1 MMLLTVLFVLFHHTS
16 FSQVNIT
23 STVPSFLYVCGSP
36 DSFSITIY
44 NTSTTSSLISA
55 KLKVD
60 MPAGMFYEAGSVSGS
75 GVSQFNIDT
84 LNKPIFSLPTIS
96 PSSSLRVL
104 FYATAGCALN
114 TSSLLSNI
122 NLVTYGSSGSY
133 SASSPT
139 YTVKKPSVSISAITN
154 QSVTLQ
160 KCYDTLNRVITITNG
175 GTGYLESFTFKIIAE
190 DNLILRNV
198 NIGVVNTVGNTTI
211 VTIRKSD
218 IVNFG
223 DNDSLFEYNESI
235 TLIES
240 VAAGGIDSLDESYEV
255 SWGCNSQVCQTNTG
269 SASISINLSNVPYLD
284 FTAYPSV
291 NTCYGGSNA
300 SQQQLRIINT
310 GSANAINID
319 IEIMQTINQ
328 TFNYYNNFQTRIDP
342 SSFVLTLNS
351 SSYSLTPISTTATTN
366 YSCFN
371 TSSAVGMLV
380 IRVPEIKVG
389 DTAFLEWDVYSCCVD
404 GGTYQAFG
412 WSYSATYKTPC
423 RWDQTY
429 IKNKSLGRSRY
440 LQRVIF
446 NEPSSPGNAI
456 VHGASTEIG
465 FDILYLDVWPGISSK
480 IYKFTIAKPSCLY
493 IDTSTFTYKNA
504 AGNLQWYPYQITKVG
519 SNITLFFKWTD
530 RPTGFSFVDS
540 KLKFNVTGN
549 CTGCGNIGGYKD
561 VGLTVSHIPNP
572 SCSCE
577 QVLGSQINK
586 VPVVCPL
593 TCSKDGLN
601 RTKYTVYR
609 NSYGQPDND
618 NNGLADTSGSLDFN
632 KIATERVMYGD
643 TLRITMNGK
652 VLGSQKWIYGY
663 ATNTFPENRLTIVG
677 KTLIIYD
684 KSTSTTYQCT
694 NVPHSYS
701 SGTFTYNIGVSA
713 LITAGCGIPSSYKY
727 SDSDSVSLVLDYK
740 VTSNIG
746 GASRYLTANSD
757 FYLSYLQN
765 PTQDSAKHSC
775 GLAPL
780 IAQFNIVGY
789 YYTIYNTSIY
799 YPKACESFT
808 AVKGYYLSIGPCCN
822 NYAGGNLFPYEYR
835 PWAKLYKS
843 TVVLPAGYS
852 FVSAYIRHYRTAGT
866 GATANTYVYDLSP
879 ESYSGDTLIFDISQY
894 FDNNSLPISDDGF
907 HGFIYVTMI
916 PSKCDFDIPST
927 KNISWQYSFLPASGF
942 LPGPTSTSFSNN
954 SVISSPMGLKIQ
966 GLTNHQTIDTTATWE
981 FSVTNLSS
989 VSDVENLWVKLESV
1003 SGNITPLSI
1012 KNTTT
1017 STVYYENNGYF
1028 NLGDLASSA
1037 TKNYEF
1043 SAYHNTCVPDS
1054 IKLLT
1059 GWTCDTN
1066 YLYSTP
1072 LCASDSSQLTL
1083 EPLLANLELQV
1094 YSQSDTTYLC
1104 DTIHYTLDVSNSQ
1117 RGTAYDTKLQL
1128 QILQGLDIQMG
1139 SSQLKYPSSSTFR
1152 TVSDPV
1158 YKGSGIYEWDLGTL
1172 DTIIQQNG
1180 LSGTEDTSLNS
1191 LEIKFSL
1198 LSNCNYIS
1206 GSKFTIK
1213 TFGVNACGSQI
1224 NASVNT
1230 SLPTRIY
1237 GASEPYIATI
1247 NLLTDSVLICSGEEK
1262 IKVRFSNLG
1271 PDSTGAVDHLL
1282 LQLPIGMNYLP
1293 GSTENIINA
1302 DSIAEPNIRDISG
1315 YKELDWTIPQ
1325 GIQKNSMFE
1334 FEFQVYQDNVLNC
1347 DNYPLT
1353 FQSVVLDS
1361 LICIGT
1367 GDTCEFRSS
1376 TGEKTDSVT
1385 LYKPNLKFSSL
1396 SANST
1401 IIQPSA
1407 EKVILNISLIN
1418 EGIKIPSSDT
1428 TWVALYHDSDHDNN
1442 LSSNDSF
1449 LKRIFY
1455 PDSIDYNQTI
1465 VLTDTLT
1472 IDTSLICP
1480 VIAVILQDTGEYSN
1494 CICDQKIYIIDQI
1507 DIQYNLNDTFVC
1519 SGDTIQLT
1527 IDSLSTYSYQWQPTT
1542 DIINANTNAPSFYF
1556 INKTSN
1562 PVIKTYTVN
1571 TYRSNNSCVYTDTVN
1586 ITVYPQPTTD
1596 FQISDSIQCLNTNTF
1611 LFWNNANLPSS
1622 QLSYSW
1628 SFGDSSY
1635 SSLDSAVSHT
1645 YLDTGSY
1652 DIKVVINTDHSCS
1665 DSNEKTCHVNINPIA
1680 DFFINDSIQCLE
1692 GNNFSF
1698 TNNASIG
1705 SGLMTYRWDFGDGN
1719 YSNLISPV
1727 HSYTSAG
1734 TYQVKLHVT
1743 SDKTCLDSIIK
1754 SVFVK
1759 PMPIANFS
1767 VSDSMQCINENNF
1780 NFNNLSSIPSGSLN
1794 YFWNFGDN
1802 SSSTQTN
1809 PSHTYASVDTFS
1821 VQLLAVSESGCKDS
1835 ISRNVF
1841 TKHIPS
1847 ASFSIQDSGQCLNEN
1862 SFLFTNSS
1870 SFSSGSIHSQ
1880 KWYFG
1885 DGDSSLLLN
1894 PSHTYFSDDT
1904 FGIQLI
1910 VYSDNG
1916 CSDTSGKNCI
1926 VFPNPISDFSI
1937 NDSQQC
1943 FNNNQFIFTNAS
1955 SINSGTQT
1963 YAWDFGDGSNSVS
1976 SSPSHTYA
1984 TDDTFSVKLVNTS
1997 TLGCKDSLSKTV
2009 YIFPNPLAGFS
2020 VNDSQQCFN
2029 ENNFSF
2035 TNLTSINSGSMS
2047 YNWSFGD
2054 GASSSATSPSHIY
2067 SSDDTFFIKL
2077 VINSNLNC
2085 SDSAEAFAYVFPSPE
2100 PDFSINDSQQC
2111 FNNNQFIFTNASSI
2125 NSGTQTYAWD
2135 FGDGSNSVSSS
2146 PSHTY
2151 ATDDTFS
2158 VKLVNTSTLGCK
2170 DSLSKTVYI
2179 FPNPLAGFSVN
2190 DSQQCFNENNF
2201 SFTNLTSINSGSM
2214 SYNWSFGDGASSSA
2228 TSPSHIYSS
2237 DDTFFIK
2244 LVINSNLNCSDS
2256 AEAFAYVF
2264 PSPEPDFSINDSQQ
2278 CFNNNQFI
2286 FTNASSINSGT
2297 QTYAWDF
2304 GDGSNSSVTSPAHAF
2319 SSDDTFSVKLV
2330 NTSTL
2335 GCKDSLS
2342 KTVYIFPNPLAGF
2355 SVNDS
2360 QQCFNENNF
2369 SFTNLTSI
2377 NSGSMSYNWSFGDG
2391 ASSSATSPSHIY
2403 SSDDTFFIKLVINS
2417 NLNCSDSAEAF
2428 AYVFPSP
2435 EPDFSINDSQQC
2447 FNNNQFIFTN
2457 ASSINSGTQTY
2468 AWDFGDGSNSSV
2480 TSPAHAFSSDD
2491 TFSVKLVNTSTLGCK
2506 DSLSKTVYI
2515 FPNPLAGFS
2524 VNDSQQCF
2532 NENNFSFTNLTTI
2545 NSGSMSYNW
2554 SFGDGAS
2561 SSATSPS
2568 HIYSSDDTFFIKL
2581 VINSDLNCSD
2591 SAEAH
2596 AYVFPSPE
2604 PDFSINDSQQCFN
2617 NNQFIFT
2624 NASSIN
2630 SGTQIYAWDFG
2641 DGNSSSVAS
2650 PAYAFSSDDT
2660 FSVKLVNTSALGC
2673 KDSISKTV
2681 YIFPNPAADFSVN
2694 DSQQCFNENN
2704 FSFTNLTTINSGSMS
2719 YNWSFGDGA
2728 SSSATSP
2735 SHIYSSDDT
2744 FFIKL
2749 VINSDLNCSDSA
2761 EAHAYVFPS
2770 PEPDF
2775 SINDSQQCFNNN
2787 QFIFTNASSINSGT
2801 QIYAWDF
2808 GDGNSSSVA
2817 SPAYAFSS
2825 DDTFSVKLVNTSA
2838 LGCKDSI
2845 SKTVYIFPNPVADFS
2860 ISDSQQCFNENN
2872 FSFTNLT
2879 TINSGSMSYNWSF
2892 GDGAFSSITSPS
2904 HIYSSDDTFFIKLV
2918 INSDL
2923 NCSDSAEAHAYV
2935 FPSPEPD
2942 FSINDSQQC
2951 FNNNQFIFTNASSIN
2966 SGTQSYAWDF
2976 GDGNNSV
2983 SSNPSHTYAT
2993 NDTFSVKLVNTSALG
3008 CKDSIAKTVYI
3019 FPNPVADFSISDSQQ
3034 CFNENNFSFTNLTT
3048 INSGSMSYNW
3058 SFGDGAFSSITS
3070 PSHIYSSDDTFFI
3083 KLVINSNLNCSD
3095 SAEAFAY
3102 VFPSPEPDFSINDSQ
3117 QCFNNNQFIFTNAS
3131 SINSG
3136 TVQSFNWSFGDNQTS
3151 NLSNTNHSYSTTDT
3165 IFQVMFI
3172 VGSDLQCADTVFR
3185 NVYIR
3190 PMPKADFVIWD
3201 SSQCFENNAFG
3212 FQNASTISSGSL
3224 TYNWNFDDGSYST
3237 AIDPIHT
3244 FGYAD
3249 TFRVKLLAISD
3260 HNCLDS
3266 VYKNTYIHVHPEP
3279 QAEFTINDS
3288 TQCLKWNDFQFSNN
3302 STISS
3307 GTYTQT
3313 WYLGDNSVLTSH
3325 SPAYSY
3331 QYHDTFTVKLMII
3344 SDHLCKDS
3352 TLHKAI
3358 VYPMPIMGFSVDDSS
3373 QCLENNSFA
3382 FSDTSH
3388 IESGS
3393 FTTYWDFGNSDTSHQ
3408 SNPTLSYSF
3417 PDTFLITLIN
3427 SSALGCIDSLTRN
3440 VFVHPMP
3447 AASFSVNDT
3456 AQSFKDNQFVFTNN
3470 STISSGTI
3478 NYFWQFGDGNTSTQ
3492 THPVHTYTT
3501 DDTFTVQLTVS
3512 SGNTCI
3518 DTFVST
3524 VYVFPTPNVDFE
3536 INDSAQCFNENR
3548 FSFTNKTTIH
3558 WGNMN
3563 YYWYFGDGDTTTLSD
3578 PIKIYSSDDTFD
3590 VKLVVVSETGAK
3602 DSIIK
3607 SIIVYPSPLP
3617 NFTVNDDQQCLNE
3630 NYFEFTNNST
3640 INSGSQSFFWNFGN
3654 GDTSSLVNPNIRYL
3668 NEDTLTVNLIA
3679 ASNLNCYDTFSKV
3692 VYIFPSP
3699 LSSFAVN
3706 DSQQCLNEN
3715 YFVFSNSTTISYG
3728 TLNYRWS
3735 FGTGDSSLLISP
3747 QYTYPNDDSFI
3758 VSLISNSDLGCP
3770 DTFNMPVQVFPSPQV
3785 SFTINDSIQCFKG
3798 NSYSFTNNSV
3808 INSGT
3813 QTYLWNFGD
3822 GDTSI
3827 LINPNHNYL
3836 NEDTFTVQLVA
3847 ISDLNCSD
3855 TISRET
3861 FVLPTPVPSFTI
3873 NDSSQCLKQNEFVF
3887 TNNSTIS
3894 SGAMNYSW
3902 SFGNGDSSKNPHP
3915 VYNYPTDDTFN
3926 VELKVTSDLHCSDS
3940 SSISVFVHPM
3950 PRAMFSVADSAQCIN
3965 GHVFNFTN
3973 QTTIKWGSASYYW
3986 LFGDGNNS
3994 TLTDP
3999 QHTYTSDDTFTV
4011 TLISTSGLGCMDT
4024 QYNSVIVYPN
4034 PIAGFSIN
4042 NPSQCLTNNLFSF
4055 SNNSA
4060 INTGSMIYRWDFGN
4074 GDSSLNTNAVYSY
4087 KSVDSFSI
4095 SLISKSLLGCSDTAL
4110 SLVYVRPIPVSFF
4123 SVIDSQQCL
4132 NGNLFTFT
4140 NGSLIQY
4147 GSLSYLWD
4155 FGDGSNSSSS
4165 NPTKAFLKDS
4175 IYNVSL
4181 ISESNYNCRDTFAS
4195 QMTVFP
4201 SPKTDFTI
4209 DDSSK
4214 CLRSNMFQFTNKSII
4229 NSGSLSFDWSFGD
4242 GSISASTDASHAYKN
4257 YNTYEVKLVGNS
4269 DKGCMDS
4276 VSKKLIVFPMPD
4288 AQFVINDTNQCLTN
4302 NEFIFTN
4309 TSTIPIGTNSFRW
4322 AFGDSD
4328 TSIQND
4334 PIHTY
4339 DTNGVYQIV
4348 LIAESNSGCLD
4359 SVATMVEVYPMPIA
4373 DFIFT
4378 HPCLDDTVFFTDKST
4393 IDASANL
4400 FSWSWDFGN
4409 STTSSDQNPWTIY
4422 NNAGNYN
4429 VELTVQS
4436 NHFCERSITKQLT
4449 VYEKVEPTIID
4460 FATVE
4465 YDTNIYI
4472 KWSPVLVG
4480 KPRLFELERATS
4492 YGGFQNLVNLNANIT
4507 DYYDNNVYVDNY
4519 SYLYRIRV
4527 IDECNYI
4534 SPYSNIGKTILLQVN
4549 DDEEFPILSWTA
4561 YEKWNAGVNRY
4572 MVEILDEEFLSFKQ
4586 IAVLQ
4591 DTFFIDTISK
4601 DNFSRYCYRITA
4613 FRSGDDVQSES
4624 NVACIPTPF
4633 NIWVPNAFT
4642 PNGDGLN
4649 PVFQV
4654 KGSFILDYHIDIYNR
4669 WGQRIYSSDD
4679 LKESWSGLYKGE
4691 LLPAGHYYYSIIAKG
4706 TKGQSKQLSGTIL
4719 LIR

>member
-1 MMLLTVLFVLFHHTS
+1 MESNKTKYRKLKNALMMLLTVLFVLFHHTS

-44 NTSTTSSLISA
+44 NTSTTSSLTSA

-954 SVISSPMGLKIQ
+954 SLISSPMGLKIQ

-1271 PDSTGAVDHLL
+1271 PDSTGTVDHLL
-1282 LQLPIGMNYLP
+1282 LQLPIGINYNT
-1293 GSTENIINA
+1293 GSTANIVNA

-1385 LYKPNLKFSSL
+1385 LYKPNLEFNSL
-1396 SANST
+1396 SARSA
-1401 IIQPSA
+1401 IIQPNA
-1407 EKVILNISLIN
+1407 ERVILDISLIN
-1418 EGIKIPSSDT
+1418 NGIKIPSSDT
-1428 TWVALYHDSDHDNN
+1428 IWVALYHDSDHDNN

-1465 VLTDTLT
+1465 GLTDTLT

-1480 VIAVILQDTGEYSN
+1480 VIAVIQQDTGEYSN

-1571 TYRSNNSCVYTDTVN
+1571 TYRSNNACVYTDTVN

-1743 SDKTCLDSIIK
+1743 SDNTCLDSIIK

-1894 PSHTYFSDDT
+1894 PSHTYSSDDT

-1926 VFPNPISDFSI
+1926 VFPNPVSDFSI

-1955 SINSGTQT
+1955 SINSGTHI
-1963 YAWDFGDGSNSVS
+1963 YAWDFGDGNNSVS
-1976 SSPSHTYA
+1976 SNPSHAYGS
-1984 TDDTFSVKLVNTS
+1984 DDTFSVKLVNTS
-1997 TLGCKDSLSKTV
+1997 ALGCKDSLSKTV
-2009 YIFPNPLAGFS
+2009 YIFPNPVADFS
-2020 VNDSQQCFN
+2020 ISDSQQCFN

-2035 TNLTSINSGSMS
+2035 TNLTTINSGSMS

-2077 VINSNLNC
+2077 VINSDLNC
-2085 SDSAEAFAYVFPSPE
+2085 SDSAEAHAYVFPSPE

-2201 SFTNLTSINSGSM
+2201 SFTNLTS
-2214 SYNWSFGDGASSSA
+2214 
-2228 TSPSHIYSS
+2228 
-2237 DDTFFIK
+2237 
-2244 LVINSNLNCSDS
+2244 
-2256 AEAFAYVF
+2256 
-2264 PSPEPDFSINDSQQ
+2264 
-2278 CFNNNQFI
+2278 
-2286 FTNASSINSGT
+2286 
-2297 QTYAWDF
+2297 
-2304 GDGSNSSVTSPAHAF
+2304 
-2319 SSDDTFSVKLV
+2319 
-2330 NTSTL
+2330 
-2335 GCKDSLS
+2335 
-2342 KTVYIFPNPLAGF
+2342 
-2355 SVNDS
+2355 
-2360 QQCFNENNF
+2360 
-2369 SFTNLTSI
+2369 
-2377 NSGSMSYNWSFGDG
+2377 
-2391 ASSSATSPSHIY
+2391 
-2403 SSDDTFFIKLVINS
+2403 
-2417 NLNCSDSAEAF
+2417 
-2428 AYVFPSP
+2428 
-2435 EPDFSINDSQQC
+2435 
-2447 FNNNQFIFTN
+2447 
-2457 ASSINSGTQTY
+2457 
-2468 AWDFGDGSNSSV
+2468 
-2480 TSPAHAFSSDD
+2480 
-2491 TFSVKLVNTSTLGCK
+2491 
-2506 DSLSKTVYI
+2506 
-2515 FPNPLAGFS
+2515 
-2524 VNDSQQCF
+2524 
-2532 NENNFSFTNLTTI
+2532 
-2545 NSGSMSYNW
+2545 
-2554 SFGDGAS
+2554 
-2561 SSATSPS
+2561 
-2568 HIYSSDDTFFIKL
+2568 
-2581 VINSDLNCSD
+2581 
-2591 SAEAH
+2591 
-2596 AYVFPSPE
+2596 
-2604 PDFSINDSQQCFN
+2604 
-2617 NNQFIFT
+2617 
-2624 NASSIN
+2624 
-2630 SGTQIYAWDFG
+2630 
-2641 DGNSSSVAS
+2641 
-2650 PAYAFSSDDT
+2650 
-2660 FSVKLVNTSALGC
+2660 
-2673 KDSISKTV
+2673 
-2681 YIFPNPAADFSVN
+2681 
-2694 DSQQCFNENN
+2694 
-2704 FSFTNLTTINSGSMS
+2704 INSGSMS

-3212 FQNASTISSGSL
+3212 FQNATTISSGSL

-3237 AIDPIHT
+3237 AIDPVHT

-3602 DSIIK
+3602 DSVIK

-3926 VELKVTSDLHCSDS
+3926 VELKVTSDLNCSDS
-3940 SSISVFVHPM
+3940 SGLSVFVHPM

-3965 GHVFNFTN
+3965 GNVFNFTN
-3973 QTTIKWGSASYYW
+3973 QTSIKWGSTSYYW
-3986 LFGDGNNS
+3986 LFGDGNNA

-4024 QYNSVIVYPN
+4024 QHKSVIVYPN

-4195 QMTVFP
+4195 QLTVFP

-4209 DDSSK
+4209 DDSSQ
-4214 CLRSNMFQFTNKSII
+4214 CLRSNIFQFTNKSII

-4242 GSISASTDASHAYKN
+4242 GSHSTLTDASHAYTS

-4322 AFGDSD
+4322 ALVIRTPQYKMIPF
-4328 TSIQND
+4328 
-4334 PIHTY
+4334 IHMTRM
-4339 DTNGVYQIV
+4339 
-4348 LIAESNSGCLD
+4348 E
-4359 SVATMVEVYPMPIA
+4359 
-4373 DFIFT
+4373 FI
-4378 HPCLDDTVFFTDKST
+4378 K
-4393 IDASANL
+4393 
-4400 FSWSWDFGN
+4400 
-4409 STTSSDQNPWTIY
+4409 
-4422 NNAGNYN
+4422 
-4429 VELTVQS
+4429 
-4436 NHFCERSITKQLT
+4436 
-4449 VYEKVEPTIID
+4449 
-4460 FATVE
+4460 
-4465 YDTNIYI
+4465 
-4472 KWSPVLVG
+4472 
-4480 KPRLFELERATS
+4480 
-4492 YGGFQNLVNLNANIT
+4492 
-4507 DYYDNNVYVDNY
+4507 
-4519 SYLYRIRV
+4519 
-4527 IDECNYI
+4527 
-4534 SPYSNIGKTILLQVN
+4534 
-4549 DDEEFPILSWTA
+4549 
-4561 YEKWNAGVNRY
+4561 
-4572 MVEILDEEFLSFKQ
+4572 
-4586 IAVLQ
+4586 
-4591 DTFFIDTISK
+4591 
-4601 DNFSRYCYRITA
+4601 
-4613 FRSGDDVQSES
+4613 
-4624 NVACIPTPF
+4624 
-4633 NIWVPNAFT
+4633 
-4642 PNGDGLN
+4642 
-4649 PVFQV
+4649 
-4654 KGSFILDYHIDIYNR
+4654 
-4669 WGQRIYSSDD
+4669 
-4679 LKESWSGLYKGE
+4679 
-4691 LLPAGHYYYSIIAKG
+4691 
-4706 TKGQSKQLSGTIL
+4706 
-4719 LIR
+4719 